1 MKTSEWAELIGNN
14 VRQRRRRQIITR
26 QDLADR
32 CGVDRSYITKIEA
45 GSRTPSINILVALA
59 EHLYMKDWRDLL
71 YDGERIESGSL

>member
-45 GSRTPSINILVALA
+45 GERIPSIGVMIELA

-71 YDGERIESGSL
+71 YDGKRIESGGL